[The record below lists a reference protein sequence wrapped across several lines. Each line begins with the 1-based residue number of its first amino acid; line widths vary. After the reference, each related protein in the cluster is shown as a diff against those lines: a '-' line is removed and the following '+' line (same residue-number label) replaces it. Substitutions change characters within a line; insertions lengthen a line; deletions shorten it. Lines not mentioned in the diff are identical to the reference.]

1 APAGT
6 ITVSKA
12 TEITPPGTYTATL
25 TGEKAGEYTVIPQY
39 NNSAVGDMND
49 KIELKADETPDAGQG
64 NSTIAAAPKSIAADN
79 AATSTLTFTAK
90 DKKGNVITD
99 LTAVTFVV
107 KDASGNVPTSGI
119 TVSTTTNA
127 GNGTY
132 TATLSGTLAG

>member
-1 APAGT
+1 
-6 ITVSKA
+6 
-12 TEITPPGTYTATL
+12 
-25 TGEKAGEYTVIPQY
+25 
-39 NNSAVGDMND
+39 MND

-90 DKKGNVITD
+90 DKKGNPITD
-99 LTAVTFVV
+99 LAAVTFVV

-132 TATLSGTLAG
+132 TATLSGTLAGIYTVMPFNNSVAVGTLSDTVTLTAGTTPDATKSTIDINKG